1 LGFVPQFHEEVLMRL
16 SMCAVAFVL
25 CACASGGGN
34 KSSND
39 TPLIQEQSEMTR
51 VETPSGVLQIDW
63 HRERTYD
70 ETKLLVSVDKAWA
83 ALPTVFGELGIE
95 PNVVDSRQH
104 VFGNAGTT
112 HRGKLGT
119 QRLSHYFECGT
130 TAGIANADQYD
141 ILIRVITQIIPAD
154 AGLSALRTQVEATGH
169 ANATSGQVVR
179 CATTGALEER
189 IAHMLSEQ
197 AVRAAQ

>member
-1 LGFVPQFHEEVLMRL
+1 MRL
-16 SMCAVAFVL
+16 SMCSMAVVL
-25 CACASGGGN
+25 CACASGGN

-39 TPLIQEQSEMTR
+39 TPLIQEQAEMTR
-51 VETPSGVLQIDW
+51 VETPTGVLQIDW
-63 HRERTYD
+63 HNQRTYD
-70 ETKLLVSVDKAWA
+70 ETKLLVSVDQAWA
-83 ALPTVFGELGIE
+83 AVPTVFGELGIE
-95 PNVVDSRQH
+95 PNVVDTRQH
-104 VFGNAGTT
+104 VYGNAGTT

-119 QRLSHYFECGT
+119 QRLSRYFDCGT
-130 TAGIANADQYD
+130 TAGISNADQYD

-197 AVRAAQ
+197 AVRAARSQ